1 MSIRT
6 TTMLAGL
13 VLAVAALSPA
23 SALAKAGGADRPVK
37 GTVSGTVS
45 ANVQAFAITGEG
57 TGVAAHLGRFTSSL
71 EGAIAITPEGTEGG
85 GTQTIVAANGDQLTG
100 TFTLSTPGLPSE
112 AHTTMLV
119 TTLTG
124 GTGRFSDAHGILRSV
139 LEVSPMSFDGLTL
152 VNGVEGTVRGRIS
165 Y

>member
-1 MSIRT
+1 MSMRKT
-6 TTMLAGL
+6 TTLAGL

-37 GTVSGTVS
+37 GTVSGTVR
-45 ANVQAFAITGEG
+45 ANVQALAITGEG

-71 EGAIAITPEGTEGG
+71 EGAITIAPEGTEGG

-100 TFTLSTPGLPSE
+100 TFTLATPGLPSE
-112 AHTTMLV
+112 AHTTTLV
-119 TTLTG
+119 TTVTG
-124 GTGRFSDAHGILRSV
+124 GTGRFSDARGTLRSV
-139 LEVSPMSFDGLTL
+139 LEVIPISFDGMTL